1 LKGCLVNIL
10 LASFLGGM
18 FYLYY
23 QHISQKFRDDEQAL
37 LHRLKQ
43 ADSKNKELAKM
54 VVIGNSSVA
63 VAKAKKTYYKIILN
77 EAQNIVEFIG
87 KKHLLNIKIIKDRLL
102 LVVTPDINLQ
112 AIKARYGSQAFY
124 KITKDDIKIAIYIPF
139 IIKNAKNKNKQGIL
153 Y

>member
-1 LKGCLVNIL
+1 MYTQSKLYNVTFKFIFFSWISCLVDL
-10 LASFLGGM
+10 TRVS
-18 FYLYY
+18 
-23 QHISQKFRDDEQAL
+23 E
-37 LHRLKQ
+37 
-43 ADSKNKELAKM
+43 
-54 VVIGNSSVA
+54 
-63 VAKAKKTYYKIILN
+63 KAKKTYYKIILN